1 MSLLSMSDDPRVVQA
16 MMLDGLRERLRE
28 ARGPGAPE
36 FWETV
41 TDLTGTESEI
51 TVEYARIWA
60 FKLSVL
66 GTKVE
71 ITFPPGLLDQDLV
84 HDSEPQRTS
93 RGTFIRKIQ
102 LTTKLDD
109 PAQEVNIKWSSDG
122 VCSCSIDPGRYLRD
136 EPVRLAV
143 RRLLLLALA
152 RVLLSLGAV

>member
-41 TDLTGTESEI
+41 TDLTDTDHKI
-51 TVEYARIWA
+51 TVEHARTWA
-60 FKLSVL
+60 FMLTAREINVL
-66 GTKVE
+66 
-71 ITFPPGLLDQDLV
+71 ITSPPGLFDRDLV
-84 HDSEPQRTS
+84 RDSEPQRTS

>member
-1 MSLLSMSDDPRVVQA
+1 MSLLSMSDDPRVVQS
-16 MMLDGLRERLRE
+16 MMLNDLQECLRE

-41 TDLTGTESEI
+41 TDLTGTDHEI
-51 TVEYARIWA
+51 TVKRGRAWA
-60 FKLSVL
+60 FMLTAREINVH
-66 GTKVE
+66 
-71 ITFPPGLLDQDLV
+71 ITFFPGLFERDLV

-109 PAQEVNIKWSSDG
+109 PAQEVNIEWSSDG
-122 VCSCSIDPGRYLRD
+122 VCACSIDPGRYLRD

-152 RVLLSLGAV
+152 RVLLSV